1 MYIITNTKDR
11 ETYTLCV
18 CKTKRGAGRAV
29 RRFRAR
35 HKGGT
40 FKVNKIHWYS
50 TLVFCEFVYKL
61 VRRYVN
67 NRYYRMCRKR
77 DRLNRKIANSSPMK

>member
-1 MYIITNTKDR
+1 MYIITNTKDNK
-11 ETYTLCV
+11 TYTLCA
-18 CKTKRGAGRAV
+18 CRSKREAGRAV

-35 HKGGT
+35 HKRGT
-40 FKVNKIHWYS
+40 FKVSKIHWYS
-50 TLVFCEFVYKL
+50 TLVFCEFVYKV

-77 DRLNRKIANSSPMK
+77 DRLNRKIANSSLMK